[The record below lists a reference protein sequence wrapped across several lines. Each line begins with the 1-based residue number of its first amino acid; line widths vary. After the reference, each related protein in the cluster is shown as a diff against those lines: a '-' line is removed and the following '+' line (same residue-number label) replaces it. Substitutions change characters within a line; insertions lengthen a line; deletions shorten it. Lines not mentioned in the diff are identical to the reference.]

1 MKTRLFIDESIAK
14 HPNTGETGFVI
25 VIERGGKRI
34 SEEIIFRNSADE
46 VQDYLFTQFP
56 SFEAYLEYREELN
69 RYRTAL

>member
-1 MKTRLFIDESIAK
+1 MKTRLFIDETVAK

-34 SEEIIFRNSADE
+34 SEEIIFRNTVTE
-46 VQDYLFTQFP
+46 VEDYLYTQFP

-69 RYRTAL
+69 RYRSAV